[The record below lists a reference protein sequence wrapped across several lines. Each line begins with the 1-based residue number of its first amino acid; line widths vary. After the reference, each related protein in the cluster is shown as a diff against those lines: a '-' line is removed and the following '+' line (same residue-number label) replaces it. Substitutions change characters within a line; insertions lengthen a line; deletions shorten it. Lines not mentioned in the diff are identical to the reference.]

1 MEEKRGCDARLE
13 GVRLPHDA
21 LLLGTEEKGVDV
33 LVGSRALNFHSFY
46 IPDARVS
53 LTPGQLIL
61 GKKSFTSI

>member
-1 MEEKRGCDARLE
+1 MEEKRGCDAGLE

-21 LLLGTEEKGVDV
+21 LLSGMEEKGVDV

-46 IPDARVS
+46 VLDARVS

-61 GKKSFTSI
+61 GKKNFTSI